1 MFQLRDHP
9 ISRKLT
15 FMNMAVSGSALLL
28 ACMSF
33 VVYDA
38 ITIWQGLA
46 RYAASQADVI
56 AANTISALLFDDPAA
71 AEKTLSALSSSP
83 NLASA
88 VVYRQDGTPFAHYTM
103 EGSNPP
109 THLGPQASLGARTKW
124 LDEGFQIMFLR
135 PIVSE
140 GETVGFVSTAVVPV
154 TLYDRM
160 KRYLGIAGIV
170 LTMSLL
176 AALLVS
182 SVFQR
187 AVAKPIRHLAEV
199 AETVSRDKKYSI
211 RADATQSNDE
221 VAVLVRAF
229 NDMLAQIQERDSALQ
244 QARDGLEARVEER
257 TAELQQAEEA
267 LRNLSGRLLTLQDQE
282 RRSIARELHDS
293 TGQVLAALS
302 LHLTMVQMEAGKL
315 SPSAAKAVDDSI
327 NMVTEISRELRTLSH
342 LLHPPLLDEAGLESA
357 LRWYVQG
364 FADRSGIQAELEFS
378 EDFGRQREEIE
389 TTVFRIVQE
398 SLTNVHRHSA
408 SPTAHVRV
416 IRDRDSVRV
425 EVSDRGKGMTVANRS
440 KRAELGIGIQGMR
453 ERVSQLGGHF
463 EIQSDANGTTVI
475 ASFECP
481 LLQESTSQSS
491 SESFNS
497 LSRGAG
503 SSLPKNPK

>member
-1 MFQLRDHP
+1 
-9 ISRKLT
+9 
-15 FMNMAVSGSALLL
+15 
-28 ACMSF
+28 
-33 VVYDA
+33 
-38 ITIWQGLA
+38 
-46 RYAASQADVI
+46 
-56 AANTISALLFDDPAA
+56 
-71 AEKTLSALSSSP
+71 
-83 NLASA
+83 
-88 VVYRQDGTPFAHYTM
+88 
-103 EGSNPP
+103 
-109 THLGPQASLGARTKW
+109 
-124 LDEGFQIMFLR
+124 
-135 PIVSE
+135 
-140 GETVGFVSTAVVPV
+140 
-154 TLYDRM
+154 
-160 KRYLGIAGIV
+160 
-170 LTMSLL
+170 
-176 AALLVS
+176 
-182 SVFQR
+182 
-187 AVAKPIRHLAEV
+187 
-199 AETVSRDKKYSI
+199 
-211 RADATQSNDE
+211 
-221 VAVLVRAF
+221 
-229 NDMLAQIQERDSALQ
+229 
-244 QARDGLEARVEER
+244 
-257 TAELQQAEEA
+257 
-267 LRNLSGRLLTLQDQE
+267 
-282 RRSIARELHDS
+282 
-293 TGQVLAALS
+293 
-302 LHLTMVQMEAGKL
+302 
-315 SPSAAKAVDDSI
+315 
-327 NMVTEISRELRTLSH
+327 
-342 LLHPPLLDEAGLESA
+342 LDEAGLESA